1 MRVGLQVVIGKLM
14 EVIAFVAA
22 GAPAIKAT
30 RVDVTTAIFQAR
42 ELGPLGLDNLL
53 LTSAFHGNRVLRK

>member
-30 RVDVTTAIFQAR
+30 RVGVMTAIFQAR
-42 ELGPLGLDNLL
+42 EPGPLGSDNLL
-53 LTSAFHGNRVLRK
+53 LT